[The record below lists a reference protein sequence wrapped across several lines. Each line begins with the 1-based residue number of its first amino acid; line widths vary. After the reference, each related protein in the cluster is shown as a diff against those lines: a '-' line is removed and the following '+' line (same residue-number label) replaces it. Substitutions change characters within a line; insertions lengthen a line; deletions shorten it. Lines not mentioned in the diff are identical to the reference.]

1 MELKMVL
8 IPLILVV
15 VLIITEKLIKNNN
28 MAQQTSVK
36 TIEEQIDFE
45 MTKLQ
50 IDFNNG
56 VQWSM
61 RIIHKSLLRIKRKA
75 EQAKEMHKAEI
86 EDAFD
91 DGNPNGVLVKDGK
104 QYYNETFNK

>member
-1 MELKMVL
+1 
-8 IPLILVV
+8 
-15 VLIITEKLIKNNN
+15 
-28 MAQQTSVK
+28 MAQTSVK

-45 MTKLQ
+45 MSKLE

-75 EQAKEMHKAEI
+75 EQAEELHKKEI
-86 EDAFD
+86 EQTAIKCHFE
-91 DGNPNGVLVKDGK
+91 GVRQSAKNSKEYIDYGE
-104 QYYNETFNK
+104 QYYNETFNQ

>member
-1 MELKMVL
+1 
-8 IPLILVV
+8 
-15 VLIITEKLIKNNN
+15 
-28 MAQQTSVK
+28 MAQQTSVE

-45 MTKLQ
+45 MSKLE

-75 EQAKEMHKAEI
+75 EQAQEMHKEETLRFVRTMPKEKGITQEGEAYVQY
-86 EDAFD
+86 DAR
-91 DGNPNGVLVKDGK
+91 KH
-104 QYYNETFNK
+104 YNETYNK

>member
-1 MELKMVL
+1 MEK
-8 IPLILVV
+8 
-15 VLIITEKLIKNNN
+15 
-28 MAQQTSVK
+28 TSVE

-45 MTKLQ
+45 MSKLE

-75 EQAKEMHKAEI
+75 EQAKEKHKEDCISFADQWEARCNEGNMDSKEQLYDEI
-86 EDAFD
+86 
-91 DGNPNGVLVKDGK
+91 
-104 QYYNETFNK
+104 YNK